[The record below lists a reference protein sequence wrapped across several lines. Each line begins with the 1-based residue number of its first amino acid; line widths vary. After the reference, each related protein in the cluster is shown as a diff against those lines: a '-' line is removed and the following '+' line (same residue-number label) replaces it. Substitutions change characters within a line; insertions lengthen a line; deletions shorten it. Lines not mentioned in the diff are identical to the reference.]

1 MIEHE
6 NIYRNA
12 KKFRANKDFQQLLTP
27 GNIAFYSGCEV
38 TQIFLFDQL
47 NKKAVNY
54 FTLFAFDEIDKIDDK
69 PRFLLPKLKRI
80 DPLYSLGVQQQRIS
94 LDTAKQV
101 FAEIQEGRLNYDE
114 NCDVSKNLVLLP
126 KTYVPALSINFPV
139 FLNSILKPNYWGD
152 NYIIEFFDESK
163 ELFVSDENARSKF
176 DLINTIVKS
185 TPAIKIDLSTAH
197 DRIGNIIF
205 QFPITILKTKIS
217 SEKDSVNLRIQAR
230 YHPKVSKAKN
240 LHIEMFTTYDNI
252 ISGFNAIDT
261 DSKEINNVLEVGN
274 DNNLNIILSEKET
287 GLILRNSKIIFCKS
301 ASFCG
306 HIGTGM
312 EPRTIRFKDGKE
324 EKIELSYLHRFV
336 VPDTRENNYYNIIS
350 RRNQNN
356 EILLKSGD
364 YKLLKSNQR
373 KDALEYIRNKIKS
386 HSGAAEICLWDPYLT
401 AKDIIETL
409 YFEDTGMP
417 FRCITSYQKSKK
429 TTEAKNDFD
438 SFRKEQKLY
447 FMNNS
452 NNLGVKMK
460 FLAQHDNYGWKFH
473 DRFLIFVPQASVDLP
488 IVYSLGTSVNI
499 IGKDHHIIQ
508 KVTNPREILNN
519 FEELWKLL
527 DNENCIVA
535 EF

>member
-12 KKFRANKDFQQLLTP
+12 KKFRANKDFQQLLTQ

-47 NKKAVNY
+47 NRKAINY
-54 FTLFAFDEIDKIDDK
+54 FSLFTFDEIETVEDK

-80 DPLYSLGVQQQRIS
+80 DSLYSLGVQQQRIS

-176 DLINTIVKS
+176 DHINTIVKS
-185 TPAIKIDLSTAH
+185 IPAIKIDLSTAH

-261 DSKEINNVLEVGN
+261 DSKEINNVLEVGD

-336 VPDTRENNYYNIIS
+336 DTRENNYYNIIS

-364 YKLLKSNQR
+364 YKLLKSDQR
-373 KDALEYIRNKIKS
+373 EDALEYIRKKIRS
-386 HSGAAEICLWDPYLT
+386 HSNVAEICLWDPYLT

-429 TTEAKNDFD
+429 ITETKNDFD

-473 DRFLIFVPQASVDLP
+473 DRFLIFVPQASTDLP

-499 IGKDHHIIQ
+499 IGKNHHIIQ
-508 KVTNPREILNN
+508 KVTNPKEILEN
-519 FEELWKLL
+519 FEELWKSL

>member
-12 KKFRANKDFQQLLTP
+12 KKLRANKDFQQLLTP

-54 FTLFAFDEIDKIDDK
+54 FTLFALDEIDKIDDK
-69 PRFLLPKLKRI
+69 PRFLLPKLKKI
-80 DPLYSLGVQQQRIS
+80 DSRYSLGVQQKRIPI
-94 LDTAKQV
+94 DTAKRV
-101 FAEIQEGRLNYDE
+101 FEDIQNGILNYDE
-114 NCDVSKNLVLLP
+114 SCEISKRLVLLP
-126 KTYVPALSINFPV
+126 KTYVPASSEVFPV
-139 FLNSILKPNYWGD
+139 LLNLLLKPNYWGD

-163 ELFVSDENARSKF
+163 ELFVSDKNARSKF
-176 DLINTIVKS
+176 DHINTIVKS
-185 TPAIKIDLSTAH
+185 ISAIKIDLSTAY

-261 DSKEINNVLEVGN
+261 DSKEINNVLEVGD

-287 GLILRNSKIIFCKS
+287 GLILRNSKIIFFKS

-336 VPDTRENNYYNIIS
+336 VPDTHENNYYNIIS

-373 KDALEYIRNKIKS
+373 DDALEYIRKKIRS
-386 HSGAAEICLWDPYLT
+386 HSDAAEICLWDPYLT
-401 AKDIIETL
+401 SKDIIETL
-409 YFEDTGMP
+409 YFEDTGIP

-429 TTEAKNDFD
+429 ITKAKNFD

-460 FLAQHDNYGWKFH
+460 FLAQHGNYGWKFH
-473 DRFLIFVPQASVDLP
+473 DRFLIFVPQAPTDLP

-499 IGKDHHIIQ
+499 IGKNHHIIQ
-508 KVTNPREILNN
+508 KVTNPKEILEN
-519 FEELWKLL
+519 FEELWKSL